1 MIHNVHFAVHWCQFH
16 ELECQLTLWGMVEK
30 KQLSVLL
37 GDKGTLSISS
47 FMCYVFF
54 TLLIDMGSHNGWYF
68 SCSFL
73 CFPPVFPPPYSKV
86 VKERAEGVTQVFNP
100 QYHKRKER
108 ERKGRKSQTQRAHT
122 LPKSH
127 PHSDDSLWCPK
138 VSTCPVH
145 CDLYFCAPFLLW
157 QLLLRT
163 FLWGYWGLSTSG
175 LCAC

>member
-127 PHSDDSLWCPK
+127 PHSDDSLWCRQW
-138 VSTCPVH
+138 H
-145 CDLYFCAPFLLW
+145 CNLCCYTVLPLW
-157 QLLLRT
+157 HLLRRDCIWYF
-163 FLWGYWGLSTSG
+163 FLYHQWLSSSG
-175 LCAC
+175 FYAC